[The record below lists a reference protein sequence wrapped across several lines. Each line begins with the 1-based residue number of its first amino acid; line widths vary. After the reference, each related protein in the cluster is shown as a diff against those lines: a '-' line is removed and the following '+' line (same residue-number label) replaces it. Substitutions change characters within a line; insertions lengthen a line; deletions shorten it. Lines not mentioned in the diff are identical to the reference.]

1 MIHQGLAHVWIE
13 KPRIWSV
20 AGRYNLP
27 LLLKTIQAES
37 HIDKSAVRGREM
49 ESEREAEAG
58 NKWTGPKAGVW
69 KSVKGQGE
77 VKRKKEK
84 VVEERKKRDCS
95 AKVNCIDR

>member
-1 MIHQGLAHVWIE
+1 
-13 KPRIWSV
+13 
-20 AGRYNLP
+20 
-27 LLLKTIQAES
+27 
-37 HIDKSAVRGREM
+37 M